1 MTAAETMD
9 RRADLV
15 EQLTAVDLTLQEM
28 FSREASLRLAADI
41 RSLLDSREEICDDLR
56 MVGYEPWP
64 LPIDET
70 RA

>member
-15 EQLTAVDLTLQEM
+15 EQLTAVDLTLQDM
-28 FSREASLRLAADI
+28 FAQEASLRLAADI

-56 MVGYEPWP
+56 TVGYEPWP